1 MKRIKLGEMT
11 IEQLVERFTAIALD
25 QDQALLAHEYEKFN
39 RLFDEMEAIENE
51 LKARQGDQRRA
62 LLSLYGH
69 PNTQVRLKAAEA
81 TLAVAPESA
90 RRMLQSIVDSRE
102 FPQAGDAGMM
112 LRNLDREVFKPT

>member
-90 RRMLQSIVDSRE
+90 RRVLQSIVDSRE

>member
-1 MKRIKLGEMT
+1 MKRTDLAEMT
-11 IEQLVERFTAIALD
+11 VEQLVERFTAIALD
-25 QDQALLAHEYEKFN
+25 QDQALLMHEYTKFN
-39 RLFDEMEAIENE
+39 RLFDEMEAVESE
-51 LKARQGDQRRA
+51 LKVRHGDQRRA
-62 LLSLYGH
+62 LVSLYEH
-69 PNTQVRLKAAEA
+69 PNAQVRLKAAEA